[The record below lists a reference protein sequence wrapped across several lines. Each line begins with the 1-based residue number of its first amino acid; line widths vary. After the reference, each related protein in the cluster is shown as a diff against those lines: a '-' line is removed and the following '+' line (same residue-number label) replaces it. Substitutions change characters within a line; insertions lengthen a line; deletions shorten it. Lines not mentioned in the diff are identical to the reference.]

1 MGRFVIKPD
10 RDVDFYVGWST
21 IVESIIWWGPR
32 AEVLAYLAE
41 DAPADPPEERLAR
54 ADLNG
59 SSAYNYKIDGGWE
72 DEGFTYEQRGW
83 LPRSLLVAACEA
95 LERDDEPAVWD
106 LLEPFEEGMEVR
118 RG

>member
-1 MGRFVIKPD
+1 VDHQGGLVTSYEEWRVTGTPRLKPIH
-10 RDVDFYVGWST
+10 RSYLT
-21 IVESIIWWGPR
+21 EEAAKGPS
-32 AEVLAYLAE
+32 
-41 DAPADPPEERLAR
+41 DPPAERLAR
-54 ADLNG
+54 ADRNG